1 MRLDL
6 FLKTSRLVKRRAV
19 ARTLCDGGK
28 VLVNGHSARPAR
40 AVRPGDRLT
49 LQFPSRSIE
58 LEVLAI
64 PASVRKTGAGEE
76 LYRITKE
83 KRVARESDL

>member
-6 FLKTSRLVKRRAV
+6 FLKISRLVKRRAV
-19 ARTLCDGGK
+19 ARTLCDAGK
-28 VLVNGHSARPAR
+28 VLVNGQSARPAR

-64 PASVRKTGAGEE
+64 PAAARKPGAGEE
-76 LYRITKE
+76 PYRITQE
-83 KRVARESDL
+83 KQISGESDL